1 MFDEYLKMHGDISPQ
16 LLTFLSQEEAFFSGA
31 LRRSKNAPMDQRELW
46 RKETVYQRRLRVSR
60 EVFEMMGGEVRYGP
74 LKGLRLSD
82 DAWWGAPDKASMLLG
97 LYEQELLTVLCTK
110 PLTARSNFIDIGAA
124 DGYYAIGLVMA
135 GFYKKSFCFEISE
148 KGRET
153 IKYNAGV
160 NGVASQVEVF
170 GKADETLVGRLSQD
184 QIDDSVVLVDIE
196 GGEFDVLSEAF
207 LQSFQH
213 AYILIEI
220 HNWVED
226 FEKKYLKLLL
236 AASKYF
242 FIDAVKPVNRDLTQF
257 TELNDFTDDNRYLI
271 CSEGRPNVMRFLR
284 LNPKSAQPIK

>member
-1 MFDEYLKMHGDISPQ
+1 MFDKYLKNQGDISPE
-16 LLTFLSQEEAFFSGA
+16 LLNFLSQEDQFFSGA
-31 LRRSKNAPMDQRELW
+31 LRRSKNTPMEQREAW

-60 EVFEMMGGEVRYGP
+60 EVFEMMKGVVRYGP
-74 LKGLRLSD
+74 LKGLKLSD

-97 LYEQELLTVLCTK
+97 LYEQELLTALCTK
-110 PLTARSNFIDIGAA
+110 PLADRSNFIDIGAA
-124 DGYYAIGLVMA
+124 DGYYGIGLVMA

-153 IKYNAGV
+153 IKRNAEV
-160 NGVASQVEVF
+160 NGVASEVEVF
-170 GKADETLVGRLSQD
+170 GEADETLASKLSQES
-184 QIDDSVVLVDIE
+184 IDDSVVLVDIE
-196 GGEFDVLSEAF
+196 GGEFDVLNEAF
-207 LQSFQH
+207 LEAFQH

-226 FEKKYLKLLL
+226 FEEKYFKLLL

-242 FIDAVKPVNRDLTQF
+242 SIDTVKPVNRDLVQF
-257 TELNDFTDDNRYLI
+257 AELNDFTDDNRYLI

>member
-1 MFDEYLKMHGDISPQ
+1 MFDKYLKTQSDISPQ
-16 LLTFLSQEEAFFSGA
+16 LHDFLGQEEQFFAGA
-31 LRRSKNAPMDQRELW
+31 LKRSKNTPMEQREAW
-46 RKETVYQRRLRVSR
+46 RRETVYERRLRVSR
-60 EVFEMMGGEVRYGP
+60 EVFEMMGGVVGYGP
-74 LKGLRLSD
+74 LKGLKLSD

-97 LYEQELLTVLCTK
+97 LYEKELLTALSSK
-110 PLTARSNFIDIGAA
+110 PLTERSNFIDIGAA
-124 DGYYAIGLVMA
+124 DGYYGIGLVRS

-153 IKYNAGV
+153 IKHNARA
-160 NGVASQVEVF
+160 NGVEGQVEVF
-170 GKADETLVGRLSQD
+170 GKADETLVGQLSQEC
-184 QIDDSVVLVDIE
+184 INDSVVLVDIE
-196 GGEFDVLSEAF
+196 GGEFDVLNEAF
-207 LQSFQH
+207 LEAFQH

-226 FEKKYLKLLL
+226 FEEKYFKLLL

-242 FIDAVKPVNRDLTQF
+242 AIDTVKPVHRDLTQF

-284 LNPKSAQPIK
+284 LNPKSARPN